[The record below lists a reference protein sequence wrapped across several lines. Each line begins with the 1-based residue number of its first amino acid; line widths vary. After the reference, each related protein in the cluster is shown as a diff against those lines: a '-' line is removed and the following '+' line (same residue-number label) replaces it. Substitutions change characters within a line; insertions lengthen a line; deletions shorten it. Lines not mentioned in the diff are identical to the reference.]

1 MYHDELA
8 KLSKEELIS
17 LGLAQAAQIEELTR
31 RIAELEAKLGGPPK
45 TPDNSSTPPSQARKP
60 NRAERRAANKRKGRP
75 GVFRALAPDPDRII
89 ESVAERCPHCEH
101 ALTPADQS
109 GFHAYDH
116 IELPPIRPVI
126 TRIHRH
132 RGVCPSC
139 RRGFS
144 APPPSGMPPGSPFG
158 PELVA
163 LILHL
168 HVTQAIG
175 FERLV
180 RLLDEVFG
188 VRISEGAIA
197 NMLAR
202 AGAPLMAA
210 AETTATA
217 VRNSKVVASDETS
230 ARVAG
235 KNWWQWVLLS
245 STAVR
250 HLIADSRG
258 AAVLTDFLGQTKPD
272 VWVADRYAAQAGH
285 GNERQLCPARIVA
298 MAALMGTTFL
308 ASPLTPAPIRPRT
321 RPFSWR
327 RTAIDAGDTG
337 FAPGFHKLLQRAVAI
352 GQRRPELKDT
362 TLVQYRADLD
372 RKLDRLLAVS
382 PTAEAGRKLVRAIRR
397 CRGDLF
403 VFITRRDVPSTNNDC
418 ERALRPSVIFRKVTG
433 GFRSE
438 WGARTYADAVS
449 VIATGR
455 LHGHSALHAL
465 RDALA
470 GRPILVPP

>member
-1 MYHDELA
+1 MYQDDLA
-8 KLSKEELIS
+8 KLSKAELIA
-17 LGLAQAAQIEELTR
+17 LVLAQAAQIEELSR
-31 RIAELEAKLGGPPK
+31 RIAELEARLGGPPK
-45 TPDNSSTPPSQARKP
+45 TPDNSSIPPSQGRKP
-60 NRAERRAANKRKGRP
+60 TRAERRAAKRRKGHP
-75 GVFRALAPDPDRII
+75 GVFRALAANPDRII
-89 ESVAERCPHCEH
+89 ESLAQRCPHCAH

-116 IELPPIRPVI
+116 IELPPIRPVT

-144 APPPSGMPPGSPFG
+144 APPPAGMPPGSPFG
-158 PELVA
+158 PDLTA

-188 VRISEGAIA
+188 IRLSEGAIA

-202 AGAPLMAA
+202 VGTPLTVA
-210 AETTATA
+210 AETAAAA

-250 HLIADSRG
+250 HLIVDSRG
-258 AAVLTDFLGQTKPD
+258 AVVLTGFLGQTKPD

-285 GNERQLCPARIVA
+285 GKERQLC
-298 MAALMGTTFL
+298 L
-308 ASPLTPAPIRPRT
+308 AHLLRDAQY
-321 RPFSWR
+321 
-327 RTAIDAGDTG
+327 AIDAGDIG
-337 FAPGFHKLLQRAVAI
+337 FAPGFQKLLRRATAI

-362 TLVQYRADLD
+362 TLAQYRADLD
-372 RKLDRLLAVS
+372 RRLDRLLAIS
-382 PTAEAGRKLVRAIRR
+382 PTAEAGRKLARAIRQ

-403 VFITRRDVPSTNNDC
+403 VFITDRDVPATNNDC

-433 GFRSE
+433 GFRSQ
-438 WGARTYADAVS
+438 WGARTYADALS

-455 LHGHSALHAL
+455 LHGRSALQAL
-465 RDALA
+465 GDALA
-470 GRPILVPP
+470 GRPILIPP

>member
-1 MYHDELA
+1 MYRDDLA
-8 KLSKEELIS
+8 KLSKEELIA
-17 LGLAQAAQIEELTR
+17 LVLAQAAQIEELTR

-45 TPDNSSTPPSQARKP
+45 TPDNSSIPPSQGRKP
-60 NRAERRAANKRKGRP
+60 SRAERRAAKKRKGRP
-75 GVFRALAPDPDRII
+75 GVFRALASNPDRII
-89 ESVAERCPHCEH
+89 ECVAERCPHCAR

-144 APPPSGMPPGSPFG
+144 APPPAGMPPGSPFG
-158 PELVA
+158 PNLVA
-163 LILHL
+163 LIVHL

-180 RLLDEVFG
+180 RLLDEVFSI
-188 VRISEGAIA
+188 RLSEGAIA
-197 NMLAR
+197 NILAR
-202 AGAPLMAA
+202 AGTSLTIAA
-210 AETTATA
+210 GTTATA
-217 VRNSKVVASDETS
+217 VRSSTVVASDETS

-235 KNWWQWVLLS
+235 KTWWQWVLLS
-245 STAVR
+245 STAVH
-250 HLIADSRG
+250 HLIVDSRG
-258 AAVLTDFLGQTKPD
+258 AAVLTGFLGATKPD

-285 GNERQLCPARIVA
+285 GKERQLC
-298 MAALMGTTFL
+298 L
-308 ASPLTPAPIRPRT
+308 AHLLRDAQY
-321 RPFSWR
+321 
-327 RTAIDAGDTG
+327 AIDAGDTG
-337 FAPGFHKLLQRAVAI
+337 FAPGFQNLLRRATAI

-362 TLVQYRADLD
+362 TLAQYRADLD
-372 RKLDRLLAVS
+372 RRLDRLLAIS
-382 PTAEAGRKLVRAIRR
+382 PTAEAGRKLARAIRQ

-403 VFITRRDVPSTNNDC
+403 VFITRRDVPATNNDC

-438 WGARTYADAVS
+438 WGARTYADALS

-455 LHGHSALHAL
+455 LHGRSALQAL
-465 RDALA
+465 GDALA
-470 GRPILVPP
+470 GRAILIPP

>member
-1 MYHDELA
+1 MYQDDLA
-8 KLSKEELIS
+8 KLSKEELIA
-17 LGLAQAAQIEELTR
+17 LVLARAGQIEELTR

-45 TPDNSSTPPSQARKP
+45 TPDNSSIPPSQGRKP
-60 NRAERRAANKRKGRP
+60 SRAERRASKKRKGRP
-75 GVFRALAPDPDRII
+75 GVFRALAANPDRII
-89 ESVAERCPHCEH
+89 ESVAEHCPHCEH

-144 APPPSGMPPGSPFG
+144 APPPVGMPPGSPFG
-158 PELVA
+158 PNLVA
-163 LILHL
+163 LIVHL

-188 VRISEGAIA
+188 IRVSEGAIA

-202 AGAPLMAA
+202 AGAPLTTA

-217 VRNSKVVASDETS
+217 VRSSTVVASDETS

-245 STAVR
+245 STAVH

-258 AAVLTDFLGQTKPD
+258 SAVLTGFLGEAKPD

-285 GNERQLCPARIVA
+285 GKERQLC
-298 MAALMGTTFL
+298 L
-308 ASPLTPAPIRPRT
+308 AHLLRDAQY
-321 RPFSWR
+321 
-327 RTAIDAGDTG
+327 AIDAGDTG
-337 FAPGFHKLLQRAVAI
+337 FSPGFQKLLRRATAI

-362 TLVQYRADLD
+362 TLAQYRADLD
-372 RKLDRLLAVS
+372 RRLDRLLAIS
-382 PTAEAGRKLVRAIRR
+382 PPADAGRKLARAIRQ

-403 VFITRRDVPSTNNDC
+403 VFITRRDVPATNNDC

-433 GFRSE
+433 GFRSQ
-438 WGARTYADAVS
+438 WGARTYADALS

-455 LHGHSALHAL
+455 LHGRSALQAL
-465 RDALA
+465 ADALA
-470 GRPILVPP
+470 GRPILIPP

>member
-1 MYHDELA
+1 MYQADLA
-8 KLSKEELIS
+8 KLSKEELIA
-17 LGLAQAAQIEELTR
+17 LVLAQAVQIEELTR

-45 TPDNSSTPPSQARKP
+45 TPDNSSLPPSQGRKP
-60 NRAERRAANKRKGRP
+60 TRAARRAAQKRQGRP
-75 GVFRALAPDPDRII
+75 GVFRALAPHPDHIVA
-89 ESVAERCPHCEH
+89 SVAERCPHCEH
-101 ALTPADQS
+101 TLTAADQV

-126 TRIHRH
+126 TRVHRH

-144 APPPSGMPPGSPFG
+144 APPPAGMPPGSPFG
-158 PELVA
+158 SDLVA

-168 HVTQAIG
+168 HVTQAIS

-188 VRISEGAIA
+188 IRVSEGAIA

-202 AGAPLMAA
+202 TGIPLTAA
-210 AETTATA
+210 AKTTAAA
-217 VRNSKVVASDETS
+217 VRRSPVVASDETS

-245 STAVR
+245 STAVH

-258 AAVLTDFLGQTKPD
+258 AAVLTGFLGDAKPD

-285 GNERQLCPARIVA
+285 GNQRQLC
-298 MAALMGTTFL
+298 L
-308 ASPLTPAPIRPRT
+308 AHLLRDAQY
-321 RPFSWR
+321 
-327 RTAIDAGDTG
+327 AIDSGDTG

-352 GQRRPELKDT
+352 GQRRTELKDT
-362 TLVQYRADLD
+362 TLAQYRADLD
-372 RKLDRLLAVS
+372 RRLDRLLAVN
-382 PTAEAGRKLVRAIRR
+382 PTAEAGRKLARGIRK

-403 VFITRRDVPSTNNDC
+403 VFVTRRDVPATNNDC

-433 GFRSE
+433 GFRSQ
-438 WGARTYADAVS
+438 WGARTYADAAS

-455 LHGHSALHAL
+455 LHGRSAFHAL

>member
-1 MYHDELA
+1 MYRDALEN
-8 KLSKEELIS
+8 LSSEELIE
-17 LGLAQAAQIEELTR
+17 LGLAQAAQIEAQAAQIEELTR
-31 RIAELEAKLGGPPK
+31 RIAELEAKFGGPPK

-89 ESVAERCPHCEH
+89 DSVAQHCPHCQY

-144 APPPSGMPPGSPFG
+144 APPPAGMPPGSPFG
-158 PELVA
+158 PDLVA
-163 LILHL
+163 LIFHL

-188 VRISEGAIA
+188 ICISEGAIA

-202 AGAPLMAA
+202 AGTPLAAA
-210 AETTATA
+210 AETTAVE
-217 VRNSKVVASDETS
+217 VRRSKVVASDETS
-230 ARVAG
+230 ARVEG

-245 STAVR
+245 STAVH
-250 HLIADSRG
+250 HLITDSRG
-258 AAVLTDFLGQTKPD
+258 AAVLTDFLGDTKPE

-285 GNERQLCPARIVA
+285 GTERQLC
-298 MAALMGTTFL
+298 L
-308 ASPLTPAPIRPRT
+308 AHLLRDAQYV
-321 RPFSWR
+321 
-327 RTAIDAGDTG
+327 IDAGDTG
-337 FAPGFHKLLQRAVAI
+337 FAPGFQKLLRRATAI
-352 GQRRPELKDT
+352 GQRRPQLKDS
-362 TLVQYRADLD
+362 TLAQYRADLD
-372 RKLDRLLAVS
+372 RRLDRLLAVN
-382 PTAEAGRKLVRAIRR
+382 PTTEAGRKLARGIRK

-403 VFITRRDVPSTNNDC
+403 ICITRRDVHVRTNVLSNDGPSPLGIATVQEEHQARGRKDPRADRPSTNMA
-418 ERALRPSVIFRKVTG
+418 RSPPPTTIASVPCG
-433 GFRSE
+433 P
-438 WGARTYADAVS
+438 A
-449 VIATGR
+449 
-455 LHGHSALHAL
+455 
-465 RDALA
+465 
-470 GRPILVPP
+470 

>member
-1 MYHDELA
+1 MYQDDFA
-8 KLSKEELIS
+8 KLSKEELIA
-17 LGLAQAAQIEELTR
+17 LVLAQAAQIEELTR
-31 RIAELEAKLGGPPK
+31 RITELEAKPGGPPK
-45 TPDNSSTPPSQARKP
+45 TPDNSSLPPSQGRKP
-60 NRAERRAANKRKGRP
+60 NRAERRAAQKRKGRP
-75 GVFRALAPDPDRII
+75 GVFRALAPHPDRIVA
-89 ESVAERCPHCEH
+89 SVAERCPHCEH
-101 ALTPADQS
+101 ALTVADQV

-144 APPPSGMPPGSPFG
+144 APPPAGMPPGSPFG
-158 PELVA
+158 PDLVA

-188 VRISEGAIA
+188 IRISQGAIA

-202 AGAPLMAA
+202 TGIPLTAA
-210 AETTATA
+210 AETTAAA
-217 VRNSKVVASDETS
+217 VRRSPVVASDETS

-245 STAVR
+245 STAVH

-258 AAVLTDFLGQTKPD
+258 AAVLTGFLGEAKPD

-285 GNERQLCPARIVA
+285 GNERQLC
-298 MAALMGTTFL
+298 L
-308 ASPLTPAPIRPRT
+308 AHLLRDAQY
-321 RPFSWR
+321 
-327 RTAIDAGDTG
+327 AIEAGDTG

-352 GQRRPELKDT
+352 GQRRAELKET
-362 TLVQYRADLD
+362 TLAQYRADLD
-372 RKLDRLLAVS
+372 RKLDRLLAVN
-382 PTAEAGRKLVRAIRR
+382 PTAEAGRKLARGIRK

-403 VFITRRDVPSTNNDC
+403 VFVTRRDVPATNNDC

-433 GFRSE
+433 GFRSQ
-438 WGARTYADAVS
+438 WGARTYADAAS

-455 LHGHSALHAL
+455 LNGRSAFHAL

>member
-1 MYHDELA
+1 MYQDDLA
-8 KLSKEELIS
+8 KLSKEELIA
-17 LGLAQAAQIEELTR
+17 LVLAQAAQIEELTR

-45 TPDNSSTPPSQARKP
+45 TPDNSSLPPSQGRKP
-60 NRAERRAANKRKGRP
+60 NRAERRAAQKRKGRP
-75 GVFRALAPDPDRII
+75 GVFRALAPDPNHIVA
-89 ESVAERCPHCEH
+89 SVAERCPHCEH
-101 ALTPADQS
+101 TLTAADQV

-144 APPPSGMPPGSPFG
+144 APPPAGMPPGSPFG
-158 PELVA
+158 SDLVA

-168 HVTQAIG
+168 HVTQAIS

-188 VRISEGAIA
+188 IRVSEGAIA

-202 AGAPLMAA
+202 TGIALTAA
-210 AETTATA
+210 AETTAAA
-217 VRNSKVVASDETS
+217 VRRSPVVASDETL

-245 STAVR
+245 STAVH

-258 AAVLTDFLGQTKPD
+258 AAVLTGFLGDAKPD

-285 GNERQLCPARIVA
+285 GNERQLC
-298 MAALMGTTFL
+298 L
-308 ASPLTPAPIRPRT
+308 AHLLRDAQY
-321 RPFSWR
+321 
-327 RTAIDAGDTG
+327 AIDAGDTG

-352 GQRRPELKDT
+352 GQRRTELKDT
-362 TLVQYRADLD
+362 TLAQYRADLD
-372 RKLDRLLAVS
+372 RRLDRLLAVN
-382 PTAEAGRKLVRAIRR
+382 PTAEAGRKLARGIRK

-403 VFITRRDVPSTNNDC
+403 VFVTRRDVPATNNDC

-433 GFRSE
+433 GFRSQ
-438 WGARTYADAVS
+438 WGARTYADAAS

-455 LHGHSALHAL
+455 LHRRSAFHAL

>member
-1 MYHDELA
+1 
-8 KLSKEELIS
+8 
-17 LGLAQAAQIEELTR
+17 
-31 RIAELEAKLGGPPK
+31 
-45 TPDNSSTPPSQARKP
+45 
-60 NRAERRAANKRKGRP
+60 
-75 GVFRALAPDPDRII
+75 VFRALAPHPDRIVA
-89 ESVAERCPHCEH
+89 SVAEHCPHCDH
-101 ALTPADQS
+101 ALTVADQV

-116 IELPPIRPVI
+116 IELPPLRPVI

-132 RGVCPSC
+132 RGMCPNC

-144 APPPSGMPPGSPFG
+144 APPPVGMPPGSPFG
-158 PELVA
+158 PDLVA
-163 LILHL
+163 LIVHL

-188 VRISEGAIA
+188 IRLSEGAMA
-197 NMLAR
+197 NILAR

-210 AETTATA
+210 AETTAAA

-258 AAVLTDFLGQTKPD
+258 AAVLADFLGQTKPD

-285 GNERQLCPARIVA
+285 ERQLC
-298 MAALMGTTFL
+298 L
-308 ASPLTPAPIRPRT
+308 AHLLRDAQY
-321 RPFSWR
+321 
-327 RTAIDAGDTG
+327 AIDAGDTG

-362 TLVQYRADLD
+362 TLAQYRADLD

-382 PTAEAGRKLVRAIRR
+382 PTAEAGRKLARAIRR

-418 ERALRPSVIFRKVTG
+418 ERALRPSGK
-433 GFRSE
+433 
-438 WGARTYADAVS
+438 
-449 VIATGR
+449 
-455 LHGHSALHAL
+455 
-465 RDALA
+465 
-470 GRPILVPP
+470 RPV

>member
-1 MYHDELA
+1 MYQDDLA
-8 KLSKEELIS
+8 KLSKEELIA
-17 LGLAQAAQIEELTR
+17 LVLAQEGQIEQLTR

-45 TPDNSSTPPSQARKP
+45 SPDNSSIPPSQGRKP
-60 NRAERRAANKRKGRP
+60 SRAERRAAKKRKGRP
-75 GVFRALAPDPDRII
+75 GVFRALAPNPDRII

-109 GFHAYDH
+109 GFHAYDQ

-132 RGVCPSC
+132 RGVCPNC
-139 RRGFS
+139 RRSFS
-144 APPPSGMPPGSPFG
+144 APAPAEMPPGSPFG
-158 PELVA
+158 PNLVA

-180 RLLDEVFG
+180 RLLDEVFAI
-188 VRISEGAIA
+188 RISEGAIA

-202 AGAPLMAA
+202 AKTPLTAA
-210 AETTATA
+210 AETTAA
-217 VRNSKVVASDETS
+217 EVRRSKVVASDETS
-230 ARVAG
+230 ARVDG

-245 STAVR
+245 STAVH
-250 HLIADSRG
+250 HLITDSRS
-258 AAVLTDFLGQTKPD
+258 AAVLTDFLGDTKPD

-285 GNERQLCPARIVA
+285 GNERQLC
-298 MAALMGTTFL
+298 L
-308 ASPLTPAPIRPRT
+308 AHLLRDAQYAPGL
-321 RPFSWR
+321 R
-327 RTAIDAGDTG
+327 RGRLDSGDTG
-337 FAPGFHKLLQRAVAI
+337 FAPGFYKLLQRAVAI
-352 GQRRPELKDT
+352 GHRRPDLKDT
-362 TLVQYRADLD
+362 TLAQYRADLD
-372 RKLDRLLAVS
+372 RRLDRLLAVN
-382 PTAEAGRKLVRAIRR
+382 PTTEAGHQLARGIRK

-403 VFITRRDVPSTNNDC
+403 IFISRRDVPATNNEC

-433 GFRSE
+433 GFRSK
-438 WGARTYADAVS
+438 WGAQTYADALS

-455 LHGHSALHAL
+455 LHGRSALQAL